1 LLNDQIAI
9 IARDVEGFG
18 RFNRSGSK
26 EAFRKQ
32 LSEEFVRRSGAGS
45 LDEAVATAMTSVLC
59 ETLGRALRKCI
70 ASPPKPRNPAD
81 QILRAEILANA
92 AQANKIKRLLTQ
104 ADKDP

>member
-1 LLNDQIAI
+1 MIKLQSSLEMLEDL
-9 IARDVEGFG
+9 EE
-18 RFNRSGSK
+18 FNRSGSK

-32 LSEEFVRRSGAGS
+32 LGEEFVRRSGAGS
-45 LDEAVATAMTSVLC
+45 LDEPVATAMTSVLC

-81 QILRAEILANA
+81 QILLAEILANE
-92 AQANKIKRLLTQ
+92 AQANKIKQLLTQ